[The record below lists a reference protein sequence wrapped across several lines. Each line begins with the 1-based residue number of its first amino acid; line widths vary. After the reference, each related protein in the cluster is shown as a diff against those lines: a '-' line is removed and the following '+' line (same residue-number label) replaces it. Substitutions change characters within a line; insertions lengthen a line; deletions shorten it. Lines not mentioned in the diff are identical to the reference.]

1 MMKVMFISNLL
12 ENSWSILQPLNK
24 GIRPTRP
31 SIMMFCKP
39 HVQMLFEK
47 CDCCGAK
54 LWDLWFLLKNPFSKN
69 NSLSFSPYFSLM
81 FLISFHNNLHR
92 LSQSNNF
99 IGSNDFFVS
108 RTSHMFPP
116 WLFTTPTPHPHSPQR
131 WSNTS
136 MLGYGFVSLA
146 YQGKDI
152 VFRFIIECSS
162 LRDFGP

>member
-1 MMKVMFISNLL
+1 ML

-81 FLISFHNNLHR
+81 FLISLHNNLHR
-92 LSQSNNF
+92 LSQSNNL
-99 IGSNDFFVS
+99 IGSNDFFCQGHPICS
-108 RTSHMFPP
+108 
-116 WLFTTPTPHPHSPQR
+116 PH
-131 WSNTS
+131 
-136 MLGYGFVSLA
+136 GGSL
-146 YQGKDI
+146 
-152 VFRFIIECSS
+152 SS
-162 LRDFGP
+162 LPIPTHPKDEAILLQCLGVDLLVLPTKARILCLDSL